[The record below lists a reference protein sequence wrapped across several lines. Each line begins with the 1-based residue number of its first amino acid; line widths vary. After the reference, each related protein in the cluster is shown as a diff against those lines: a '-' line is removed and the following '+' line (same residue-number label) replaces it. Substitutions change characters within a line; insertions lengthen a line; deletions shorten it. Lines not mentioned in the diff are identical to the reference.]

1 MTGKMHPFR
10 KLANTLVT
18 TVILIAAAERSR
30 AQTLTVPVS
39 FASVNFN
46 LIRASATNVGNT
58 AVNVTTSWV
67 IGGQHRNLTMYCYF
81 ADSAAALS
89 GGGVN
94 IPSSV
99 FSISTNGTAFRP
111 LTIPEPF
118 GGANAGRRIIADIPI
133 TGTANR
139 TDNVVF
145 NIDLSTGTLPQL
157 PAGTYAGTLSVR
169 AQAI

>member
-1 MTGKMHPFR
+1 MHRFQ
-10 KLANTLVT
+10 KLVNTLVT
-18 TVILIAAAERSR
+18 TAILIAAVQNCR
-30 AQTLTVPVS
+30 AQTLTVLVS
-39 FASVNFN
+39 VASVNFN
-46 LIRASATNVGNT
+46 LVRASATNGGNT
-58 AVNVTTSWV
+58 AVNVSTSWV
-67 IGGQHRNLTMYCYF
+67 IGGQHRNLTVYCYF
-81 ADSAAALS
+81 ANSAAALS

-94 IPSSV
+94 IPSSA

-111 LTIPEPF
+111 LTISEPF

-145 NIDLSTGTLPQL
+145 NIDLSAGTLPQL
-157 PAGTYAGTLSVR
+157 PAGTYTGTLSVR

>member
-1 MTGKMHPFR
+1 MRALRQNSKR
-10 KLANTLVT
+10 LALAS
-18 TVILIAAAERSR
+18 LLLAAVLPCH
-30 AQTLTVPVS
+30 AQTLTIALS
-39 FASVNFN
+39 ASAVNFN
-46 LIRASATNVGNT
+46 LVRASANNLGNT
-58 AVNVTTSWV
+58 SVDVTTSWV
-67 IGGQHRNLTMYCYF
+67 IGAQNRTLTVYCYF
-81 ADSAAALS
+81 ANSAAALT

-94 IPSSV
+94 IPSSA

-111 LTIPEPF
+111 LIISEPF

-133 TGTANR
+133 TGTNHR

-157 PAGTYAGTLSVR
+157 PPGTYTGTLTIR